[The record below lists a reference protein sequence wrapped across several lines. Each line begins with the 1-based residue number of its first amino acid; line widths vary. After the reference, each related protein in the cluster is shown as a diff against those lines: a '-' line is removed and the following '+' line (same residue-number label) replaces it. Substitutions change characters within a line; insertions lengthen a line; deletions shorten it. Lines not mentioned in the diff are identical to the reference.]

1 MSRHPQGG
9 ATGAGAVA
17 ARPPAHAVRPERVE
31 LPNGLILVI
40 QENHA
45 NPTVAIHGLVKA
57 GAIFDPPA
65 RPGLAGF
72 VAAMLDRGTAN
83 RTAYQHAEA
92 LESLG
97 ARLDFDGG
105 SETVMFSG
113 NALSEDIGT
122 VLEVLAEALQ
132 SPAFI
137 PEQIEKARDE
147 MVVRVKISGENTAFV
162 ASRAANEILY
172 PPEHPYHRSPI
183 GTESSL
189 AAIAREELISFH
201 AAHYGPN
208 TTILVLVG
216 DVDPRTTVERVR
228 KTFLGW
234 RRLGNPPPF
243 AVPRA
248 APPERAER
256 RVVRMEGKSQ
266 VDVVCALPGLAR
278 NEPDYYPAML
288 MNYVLGGGSLRS
300 RLMDNLRDKQ
310 GLVYGV
316 YSNLSAG
323 IGAGPIHI
331 RAGTNPASA
340 DRTVDEIL
348 AQVKAMHD
356 SGPTAAEIDD
366 AKSYLT
372 GVFPVR
378 LEANSGVAAQLLGA
392 ELYGLGMDYIE
403 RYAGIIRDIPLED
416 VRAAATKYLR
426 LGDHAIA
433 MAGSYGEGAP
443 ASGGA

>member
-1 MSRHPQGG
+1 MSRHPQGDI
-9 ATGAGAVA
+9 AGAVA
-17 ARPPAHAVRPERVE
+17 AGPRAHAVRPARVE
-31 LPNGLILVI
+31 LSNGLILI
-40 QENHA
+40 TQENHA

-57 GAIFDPPA
+57 GAIFDPSA

-105 SETVMFSG
+105 SETLLFSG

-147 MVVRVKISGENTAFV
+147 MVVRVKISGENTAYV
-162 ASRAANEILY
+162 ASRAASEILY

-189 AAIAREELISFH
+189 ASIAREDLLPFH

-216 DVDPRTTVERVR
+216 DVDPEVTVERVR
-228 KTFLGW
+228 KIFLGW
-234 RRLGNPPPF
+234 RRLENPPPF

-266 VDVVCALPGLAR
+266 ADVVCALPGLSR
-278 NEPDYYPAML
+278 NETDYYPAMI
-288 MNYVLGGGSLRS
+288 MNYVLGGGSLSS

-331 RAGTNPASA
+331 RAGTNPVNA

-366 AKSYLT
+366 AKSYMT

-403 RYAGIIRDIPLED
+403 RYAAIIREVPLED
-416 VRAAATKYLR
+416 VRAAARKYLR
-426 LGDHAIA
+426 LGGHAIA
-433 MAGSYGEGAP
+433 IAGSYGEGAP
-443 ASGGA
+443 APGGE

>member
-1 MSRHPQGG
+1 MSRHPHGD
-9 ATGAGAVA
+9 TEGAVA
-17 ARPPAHAVRPERVE
+17 ARLPAHAVRPERVE
-31 LPNGLILVI
+31 LSNGLVLVI
-40 QENHA
+40 QENHL

-57 GAIFDPPA
+57 GATFDPPSK
-65 RPGLAGF
+65 PGLAGF

-83 RTAYQHAEA
+83 RTAFQQAEA

-97 ARLDFDGG
+97 ARLNFDGG
-105 SETVMFSG
+105 SETVIYSG
-113 NALSEDIGT
+113 ITLSEDIGT
-122 VLEVLAEALQ
+122 VLEVMADALA
-132 SPAFI
+132 SPAFLLD
-137 PEQIEKARDE
+137 QIEKARDE

-162 ASRAANEILY
+162 AARAANEILY
-172 PPEHPYHRSPI
+172 PPAHPYHRSPI

-189 AAIAREELISFH
+189 TSITREDLLSFH

-216 DVDPRTTVERVR
+216 DVSLESTVERVR

-234 RRLGNPPPF
+234 RRLESPPPL
-243 AVPRA
+243 AVPRV
-248 APPERAER
+248 APPDRAER

-266 VDVVCALPGLAR
+266 VDVVCALPGLSR
-278 NEPDYYPAML
+278 NEADYYPAMI
-288 MNYVLGGGSLRS
+288 MNYVLGGGSLSS
-300 RLMDNLRDKQ
+300 RLMDTLRDKQ

-323 IGAGPIHI
+323 VGAGPIHI
-331 RAGTNPASA
+331 RAGTNPGNA

-348 AQVKAMHD
+348 TQVKAMHD
-356 SGPTAAEIDD
+356 SGPTAAEIDE

-392 ELYGLGMDYIE
+392 ELYGLGMDYIG
-403 RYAGIIRDIPLED
+403 RYASIIRDVPLEA
-416 VRAAATKYLR
+416 VRSAARKYLG
-426 LGDHAIA
+426 LSGYALAI
-433 MAGSYGEGAP
+433 AGSYGEGGP
-443 ASGGA
+443 ASGGE